1 MRPTDNFCHGCS
13 DERHQRAMANILTRA
28 SCLAISISLSLSFAR
43 SVAESFSVHRHST
56 VNRVSCARSMG
67 TQKFSAH
74 ISWDLCLSS
83 NIAHSLAR
91 VRSALLFLF
100 VWPAAKK
107 NRKGE
112 KGEKT
117 QQQATTTTSDNNNYN
132 NGDNNKGKQ
141 QGWHKLSA
149 HFLCIFKCPYIL
161 PL

>member
-13 DERHQRAMANILTRA
+13 DQRHQRAMANILTRA
-28 SCLAISISLSLSFAR
+28 SCLAISISLSLSPFQSIATQQSTESAVHGLWAR
-43 SVAESFSVHRHST
+43 KSFRPTLVGICVWARILRTLWLESDRRF
-56 VNRVSCARSMG
+56 C
-67 TQKFSAH
+67 FC
-74 ISWDLCLSS
+74 LCGQQQ
-83 NIAHSLAR
+83 
-91 VRSALLFLF
+91 
-100 VWPAAKK
+100 KK

-117 QQQATTTTSDNNNYN
+117 QQQATTTTSDNNSNNSNYN

-161 PL
+161 PLWV